1 MKLSKKETQKIIK
14 YIFSSG
20 TSFVIDL
27 LLFTIFNYLLKN
39 IFHIETIILATIFAR
54 IVSSL
59 YNYLINSRF
68 VFKHYSKNS
77 IIQYYILVIIQ
88 MMISAISVYLI
99 NKLFISLNVTVV
111 KFFIDIII
119 FIVNYIIQ
127 RNIIFKSRSTYE
139 QLD

>member
-1 MKLSKKETQKIIK
+1 MKLSKKETKKIIK

-27 LLFTIFNYLLKN
+27 LLFTIFNHLLKN

-54 IVSSL
+54 ILSSL

-88 MMISAISVYLI
+88 MMISAISVYII

>member
-139 QLD
+139 ELD